1 MSDSFNHDF
10 VLPAGSS
17 CRSYR
22 IGHNTHWIQGVRSAG
37 AAVVIRVSVVAHAS
51 GLVELRGDGLSL
63 DCWSHTPTGIQES
76 LMPGD
81 PGYTVVWWVPEWH
94 VLSFSAHGGGKCS
107 LAELDHQ
114 TPCVSGADLTRLPQT
129 ATALDRARRGAGN
142 SAATPCTSTA
152 CRPPSRRRNGLP
164 SPDFVETSTEWTVEH

>member
-1 MSDSFNHDF
+1 MSGSFNHDLA
-10 VLPAGSS
+10 LPAGSS

-63 DCWSHTPTGIQES
+63 DCWNHTPTAIQES

-81 PGYTVVWWVPEWH
+81 PGYTVVWWVPKWH
-94 VLSFSAHGGGKCS
+94 VLSFSAHGGGKFS
-107 LAELDHQ
+107 LAELEHQ
-114 TPCVSGADLTRLPQT
+114 TPCVSEADLTRLPET
-129 ATALDRARRGAGN
+129 ATALDRARRDARELGGYTVRLDHLR
-142 SAATPCTSTA
+142 AAIEAEERAAEPGL
-152 CRPPSRRRNGLP
+152 RRDKYGV
-164 SPDFVETSTEWTVEH
+164 DW